1 MALTASRICFSVLL
15 AGRGE
20 KPGFLRGQGRGDSG
34 DEEEER
40 FAVSAT
46 AERWQER
53 TRKKGQL
60 GGKSRKRQ
68 HKVRE
73 MNGQFTCSHYNVL
86 AVKWLH
92 LG

>member
-1 MALTASRICFSVLL
+1 MLL

-20 KPGFLRGQGRGDSG
+20 KPGFLRGRGRGDRG
-34 DEEEER
+34 DEEEEQ

-53 TRKKGQL
+53 ARRKGQS
-60 GGKSRKRQ
+60 GGKSKKRQ

-73 MNGQFTCSHYNVL
+73 MSSYFVWSFVSYCMSSGFS
-86 AVKWLH
+86 
-92 LG
+92 LGEVSV